1 MFNNRFALFMCL
13 SVLCT
18 IQVLGQYNNNPMP
31 IDKRRSFGEYPI
43 SSQYSRKSDAQR
55 MNLKGN
61 VKFIVEKNGF
71 FLDVPIV
78 YYQFDDMGN
87 ITAIMGEDERGIE
100 KMYDI
105 SFFDKKGHY
114 IGRHIGYGWDLSC
127 QPNESAVRELPE
139 SDITRYAYVYN
150 NNGVLANVVRRWRN
164 FANVGVFQYDS
175 KGRLVKETGTNG
187 KIITYTYYNNN
198 IPRTATVK
206 SSANSKGD
214 VYYYDE
220 QGRNYKEVLEYE
232 GEIIYTFNQKNQV
245 VKAVSASRQYLY
257 EYDNYGNVTYSKELS
272 GEVRYQ
278 YVYDN
283 KGNWIKRIGDDGHI
297 TTRIYIYDECPNYFS
312 KWFSPNFVGSWGNVK
327 NKADGSTEYLYIDLD
342 FNKHS
347 VKDNFAENM
356 FGTIQYKVKL
366 EGGQPM
372 TIASYY
378 IYYVRQDGDRAII
391 KFKPYGPYADDIYDL
406 SSAYQA
412 LLSYDAKSK
421 NMKISNITSVQ
432 SNGDKSCAITDQTME
447 YIGKL
452 VQ

>member
-257 EYDNYGNVTYSKELS
+257 EYDNYGNVTYSL
-272 GEVRYQ
+272 
-278 YVYDN
+278 N
-283 KGNWIKRIGDDGHI
+283 
-297 TTRIYIYDECPNYFS
+297 
-312 KWFSPNFVGSWGNVK
+312 
-327 NKADGSTEYLYIDLD
+327 
-342 FNKHS
+342 
-347 VKDNFAENM
+347 
-356 FGTIQYKVKL
+356 
-366 EGGQPM
+366 
-372 TIASYY
+372 
-378 IYYVRQDGDRAII
+378 
-391 KFKPYGPYADDIYDL
+391 
-406 SSAYQA
+406 SAT
-412 LLSYDAKSK
+412 LL
-421 NMKISNITSVQ
+421 
-432 SNGDKSCAITDQTME
+432 
-447 YIGKL
+447 
-452 VQ
+452 